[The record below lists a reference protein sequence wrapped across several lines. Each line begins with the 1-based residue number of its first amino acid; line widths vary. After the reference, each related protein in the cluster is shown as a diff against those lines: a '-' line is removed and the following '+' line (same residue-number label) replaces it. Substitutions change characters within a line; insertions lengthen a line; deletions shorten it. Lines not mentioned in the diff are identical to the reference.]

1 MRHREVLSLVDLPQ
15 VETFVAVA
23 THGSFA
29 KAAAVLFLT
38 QPSVSTRIQGL
49 ERALGQRLFERHGR
63 GVRLTHAGGV
73 FVPFAERL
81 LNTVAEGRAAL
92 DATQS
97 AQGGLLTV
105 AAALSVS
112 TYLLPDIIKGFRA
125 EHPAARVSIRA
136 GHSRDVLRMVLEQ
149 EAEIGLA
156 RGLAHPAVHT
166 VRLGRDEIVLTVPR
180 SHRFV
185 RQREVRL
192 SEVVREPLILF
203 DKGSSDWILITGFF
217 RRSGLLPNVVLELE
231 GIEAAKKMVEKGIG
245 IALLPRLAIRREL
258 HQRHLAAVPIVDA
271 RPLARYVDLVYRRP
285 GTLSDVARTFRSH
298 VQAAYRLLDGDAGA
312 SRRLVP
318 PADKRPAT
326 SSLKP
331 ADKRPATMLL
341 KPQRGESGAARA

>member
-1 MRHREVLSLVDLPQ
+1 MDHRQALSLDLPQ

-49 ERALGQRLFERHGR
+49 ERTLGQRLFERHGR
-63 GVRLTHAGGV
+63 GVRLTRAGGV
-73 FVPFAERL
+73 FLPFAERL
-81 LNTVAEGRAAL
+81 LHTVAEGRAAL
-92 DATQS
+92 DATRS
-97 AQGGLLTV
+97 AEGGLLTV

-136 GHSRDVLRMVLEQ
+136 GHSRDVLRMVLDD

-166 VRLGRDEIVLTVPR
+166 VRLGKDEIMLTVPP
-180 SHRFV
+180 SHSFRRR
-185 RQREVRL
+185 RQVTL

-217 RRSGLLPNVVLELE
+217 RRGGLLPNVVLELE

-245 IALLPRLAIRREL
+245 IALLPHLAIRREL
-258 HQRHLAAVPIVDA
+258 RQGTLAAVPISDA
-271 RPLARYVDLVYRRP
+271 RPLSRYVDLVYRRR
-285 GTLSDVARTFRSH
+285 GALSEVARTFRHH
-298 VQAAYRLLDGDAGA
+298 VQAVYHVLDGEGAGRA
-312 SRRLVP
+312 APTV
-318 PADKRPAT
+318 A
-326 SSLKP
+326 
-331 ADKRPATMLL
+331 
-341 KPQRGESGAARA
+341 RGG

>member
-1 MRHREVLSLVDLPQ
+1 MLHYRQGEAIGKHNIGYMDHRYSLSLLDLPQ

-49 ERALGQRLFERHGR
+49 ERTLGQRLFERHGR
-63 GVRLTHAGGV
+63 GVHLTRAGGV
-73 FVPFAERL
+73 FLPFAERL
-81 LNTVAEGRAAL
+81 LHTVAEGRAAL
-92 DATQS
+92 DASQS
-97 AQGGLLTV
+97 AEGGLLAV

-125 EHPAARVSIRA
+125 EHPAVRVSIRA
-136 GHSRDVLRMVLEQ
+136 GHSRDVLRMVLDE

-166 VRLGRDEIVLTVPR
+166 VRLGRDEIVLTVPPGHPFAR
-180 SHRFV
+180 KRPV
-185 RQREVRL
+185 TL

-217 RRSGLLPNVVLELE
+217 RRGGLLPNVVLELE

-245 IALLPRLAIRREL
+245 IALLPHLAIRREL
-258 HQRHLAAVPIVDA
+258 RQGVLATVPISDA
-271 RPLARYVDLVYRRP
+271 RPLARHVDFVYRRRS
-285 GTLSDVARTFRSH
+285 TLSEVARTFRHH
-298 VQAAYRLLDGDAGA
+298 VQTVYHALDRETDGAPAGG
-312 SRRLVP
+312 
-318 PADKRPAT
+318 
-326 SSLKP
+326 
-331 ADKRPATMLL
+331 
-341 KPQRGESGAARA
+341 RGG